1 MKLISTG
8 LVLAAALLVLPY
20 YSVSAAGLSSA
31 LDPQEQA
38 IAAAVV
44 ARESQALALLE
55 QTVNINSGTKNL
67 AGVRAV
73 GRVFDSAFTELGFA
87 TQWIEGAG
95 FERAGHL
102 VASYGSTGARLLL
115 IGHLDTVFA
124 ADSPFQDWERI
135 DEHHVRGPGITD
147 MKGGNVVMI
156 LALTALKD
164 AGLLDAVQV
173 RVVLTGDE
181 ESRGR
186 PMDTANRALIEAA
199 VWADYA
205 IGFEDGDGD
214 PATAVVS
221 RRSAGNWTLEVSGK
235 PAHSSQIFRDDI
247 GYGAIFESA
256 RILDTWR
263 HSLAAVPNLTFNP
276 GRIIGGTQISN
287 DASGDRGTAFG
298 KNNVIAQTVRV
309 SGGIRADSPQQ
320 LDMAIEQMA
329 AIVSESLPHT
339 QTNFTFTPG
348 YPPMARTQGNLD
360 LLARYTAISQALGYG
375 EVLPVDPRRA
385 GAADISFAA
394 EHVRGAI
401 DGLGLMGEGG
411 HTIDETADMR
421 TLRQQAQRAAFLFY
435 RLSDDDHHSAA
446 LQ

>member
-1 MKLISTG
+1 MKLAPAAFILAAFA
-8 LVLAAALLVLPY
+8 LVLLGPV
-20 YSVSAAGLSSA
+20 VSSTRAFAA
-31 LDPQEQA
+31 LDPNEQA
-38 IAAAVV
+38 LAAAVV
-44 ARESQALALLE
+44 AREPQAMALLE

-87 TQWIEGAG
+87 TRWIEGAD

-102 VASYGSTGARLLL
+102 VASYGSAGPRLLL

-124 ADSPFQDWERI
+124 ADSPFQTLERI
-135 DEHHVRGPGITD
+135 DEHYVRGPGITD

-164 AGLLDAVQV
+164 AGLLDTVQV

-186 PMDTANRALIEAA
+186 PLDIANRALIDAA
-199 VWADYA
+199 IWADYA

-221 RRSAGNWTLEVSGK
+221 RRSAGNWTLEVVGK
-235 PAHSSQIFRDDI
+235 PAHSSQIFRNDI
-247 GYGAIFESA
+247 GYGAIFETA
-256 RILDTWR
+256 RILNTWR
-263 HSLAAVPNLTFNP
+263 ASLATVPNLTFNP
-276 GRIIGGTQISN
+276 GRIIGGTQISV

-298 KNNVIAQTVRV
+298 KNNVIAETALV

-320 LDMAIEQMA
+320 LDRAIQQMTKIA
-329 AIVSESLPHT
+329 SQSLPYT
-339 QTNFTFTPG
+339 KANLTFTPG

-375 EVLPVDPRRA
+375 DVLAVDPRRA

-401 DGLGLMGEGG
+401 DGLGLMGTGG
-411 HTIDETADMR
+411 HTVDETADMR
-421 TLRQQAQRAAFLFY
+421 TLKQQAQRAALLFY
-435 RLSDDDHHSAA
+435 QLGQDATSISGSP
-446 LQ
+446 

>member
-1 MKLISTG
+1 MKRISAST
-8 LVLAAALLVLPY
+8 LLMFALLALPY
-20 YSVSAAGLSSA
+20 TIVSAANLPAA
-31 LDPQEQA
+31 LDQQEQA

-44 ARESQALALLE
+44 AREAEALALLE
-55 QTVNINSGTKNL
+55 QAVNINSGTKNF
-67 AGVRAV
+67 AGVQAV
-73 GRVFDSAFTELGFA
+73 GRVFSSAFTQLGFA
-87 TQWIEGAG
+87 TQWVEGAE

-102 VASYGSTGARLLL
+102 VASYGSSGPRLLL

-124 ADSPFQDWERI
+124 TDSPFQTWERL

-164 AGLLDAVQV
+164 AGLLDSVQV

-186 PMDTANRALIEAA
+186 PMDIANRALIDAA

-214 PATAVVS
+214 PTTAVVS
-221 RRSAGNWTLEVSGK
+221 RRSAGNWALEVSGK
-235 PAHSSQIFRDDI
+235 PAHSSQIFRDDV
-247 GYGAIFESA
+247 GFGAIFESA
-256 RILDTWR
+256 RILDSWR
-263 HSLAAVPNLTFNP
+263 VSLATVPNLTFNP
-276 GRIIGGTQISN
+276 GKIIGGTQITS

-298 KNNVIAQTVRV
+298 KNNVIAQTGLV
-309 SGGIRADSPQQ
+309 SGGIRADSPEQ
-320 LDMAIEQMA
+320 LDMAINQMA

-339 QTNFTFTPG
+339 QASFSFTPG

-360 LLARYTAISQALGYG
+360 LLARYTAISESLGYG

-401 DGLGLMGEGG
+401 DGLGLMGTGG
-411 HTIDETADMR
+411 HTIEEIADIR
-421 TLRQQAQRAAFLFY
+421 TLKQQAQRAAVLFY
-435 RLSDDDHHSAA
+435 QLGQVYGQASP
-446 LQ
+446 Q

>member
-8 LVLAAALLVLPY
+8 LILAAALLALPY
-20 YSVSAAGLSSA
+20 YSVSAASLSTA

-44 ARESQALALLE
+44 AREPQALALLE

-73 GRVFDSAFTELGFA
+73 GRVFDSALTELGFA
-87 TQWIEGAG
+87 TRWIEGAG

-102 VASYGSTGARLLL
+102 VASYGSTGTRLLL

-124 ADSPFQDWERI
+124 ADSPFQAWERI

-147 MKGGNVVMI
+147 MKGGNVVLI

-186 PMDTANRALIEAA
+186 PMDIANRALVEAA

-256 RILDTWR
+256 RILDRWR
-263 HSLAAVPNLTFNP
+263 DSLAAVPNLTFNP
-276 GRIIGGTQISN
+276 GRIIGGTQIST

-298 KNNVIAQTVRV
+298 KNNVIAQTALV

-320 LDMAIEQMA
+320 LEMAIEQMT

-339 QTNFTFTPG
+339 QASFTFTPG

-360 LLARYTAISQALGYG
+360 LLARYTAISEALGYG

-401 DGLGLMGEGG
+401 DGLGLMGAGG
-411 HTIDETADMR
+411 HTIDETADIR
-421 TLRQQAQRAAFLFY
+421 TLTQQAQRAALLFY
-435 RLSDDDHHSAA
+435 QLGQGAGQSSD
-446 LQ
+446 

>member
-8 LVLAAALLVLPY
+8 LILAAALLTLPF
-20 YSVSAAGLSSA
+20 YSVNAASPSTA

-44 ARESQALALLE
+44 AREPQALALLE
-55 QTVNINSGTKNL
+55 QAVNINSGTKNL
-67 AGVRAV
+67 EGVQAV

-87 TQWIEGAG
+87 TRWIEGAG
-95 FERAGHL
+95 FDRAGHL
-102 VASYGSTGARLLL
+102 VASYGNAGPRLLL

-124 ADSPFQDWERI
+124 ADSAFQAWERI

-164 AGLLDAVQV
+164 AGLLDTVQV

-186 PMDTANRALIEAA
+186 PMDIANRALIDAA

-221 RRSAGNWTLEVSGK
+221 RRSAGNWTLEVVGK
-235 PAHSSQIFRDDI
+235 PAHSSQIFRNDI
-247 GYGAIFESA
+247 GYGAIFETA
-256 RILDTWR
+256 RILNTWR
-263 HSLAAVPNLTFNP
+263 ASLATVPNLTFNP
-276 GRIIGGTQISN
+276 GRIIGGTQISV

-298 KNNVIAQTVRV
+298 KNNVIPETALV
-309 SGGIRADSPQQ
+309 SGGIRADSPLQ
-320 LDMAIEQMA
+320 LDRAIQQMTKIA
-329 AIVSESLPHT
+329 SQSLPYT
-339 QTNFTFTPG
+339 KANLTFTPG

-401 DGLGLMGEGG
+401 DGLGLMGAGG
-411 HTIDETADMR
+411 HTIEETADIR
-421 TLRQQAQRAAFLFY
+421 TLKQQAQRAALLFY
-435 RLSDDDHHSAA
+435 QLGQDAV
-446 LQ
+446 Q

>member
-8 LVLAAALLVLPY
+8 LILAAALLTLPF
-20 YSVSAAGLSSA
+20 YSVSAASPSTA

-44 ARESQALALLE
+44 AREPQALALLE
-55 QTVNINSGTKNL
+55 QAVNINSGTKNL
-67 AGVRAV
+67 EGVQAV

-87 TQWIEGAG
+87 TRWIEGAG
-95 FERAGHL
+95 FDRAGHL
-102 VASYGSTGARLLL
+102 VASYGNAGPRLLL

-124 ADSPFQDWERI
+124 ADSAFQAWERI

-164 AGLLDAVQV
+164 AGLLDTVQV

-186 PMDTANRALIEAA
+186 PMDIANRALIDAA

-221 RRSAGNWTLEVSGK
+221 RRSAGNWTLEVVGK
-235 PAHSSQIFRDDI
+235 PAHSSQIFRNDI
-247 GYGAIFESA
+247 GYGAIFETA
-256 RILDTWR
+256 RILNTWR
-263 HSLAAVPNLTFNP
+263 ASLATVPNLTFNP
-276 GRIIGGTQISN
+276 GRIIGGTQISV

-298 KNNVIAQTVRV
+298 KNNVIPETALV
-309 SGGIRADSPQQ
+309 SGGIRADSPLQ
-320 LDMAIEQMA
+320 LDRAIQQMTKIA
-329 AIVSESLPHT
+329 SQSLPYT
-339 QTNFTFTPG
+339 KANLTFTPG

-401 DGLGLMGEGG
+401 DGLGLMGAGG
-411 HTIDETADMR
+411 HTIEETADIR
-421 TLRQQAQRAAFLFY
+421 TLKQQAQRAALLFY
-435 RLSDDDHHSAA
+435 RLGQDAV
-446 LQ
+446 Q